1 MTSSIGYVNA
11 FSYSSSAM
19 SSGVAGKLYVP
30 VSKSALMYS
39 HFDHVTGVAASS
51 NQSGVSIS
59 KIRILNSLIERLSAI
74 KNEPKDSIQDIS
86 DDQADVLIEA
96 YQKQIQQ
103 AAATPY
109 ILNGAQPMAGALF
122 QIDA

>member
-11 FSYSSSAM
+11 FSYSNSAM

-51 NQSGVSIS
+51 GQQGVSIS
-59 KIRILNSLIERLSAI
+59 KIRILNTLIERLSAI